1 LITIAVID
9 AEENDDNKILVYVQG
24 HEKREWLTG
33 ILDSDDSIIETLVA
47 DYEDIDSLYNLDVTN
62 TVRCGKHVK
71 NCYRKYLKFTTG
83 GHNTRK
89 KYIKFKK

>member
-1 LITIAVID
+1 MITIAVND
-9 AEENDDNKILVYVQG
+9 AEENDDNKILVHVKG

-62 TVRCGKHVK
+62 TVRCGKYVK
-71 NCYRKYLKFTTG
+71 NCALQNGFKIYNWEQLQ
-83 GHNTRK
+83 K
-89 KYIKFKK
+89 KIYQV